1 MPAEEWQITMIV
13 SHVVTPYDLLSEN
26 CEHIAG
32 FFLQTG
38 APPVGKEKES
48 ANNGIRE
55 QVDQSILEQYYQ
67 LDGSISLDKHH
78 TQMLYCS
85 ILAIQ
90 TYTYT
95 QGALVCSGVG
105 FYFTAT
111 SE

>member
-1 MPAEEWQITMIV
+1 M
-13 SHVVTPYDLLSEN
+13 
-26 CEHIAG
+26 
-32 FFLQTG
+32 
-38 APPVGKEKES
+38 ES
-48 ANNGIRE
+48 GNK
-55 QVDQSILEQYYQ
+55 ST
-67 LDGSISLDKHH
+67 SLFWNSTTSWMVAFPFDKHH